1 MTSHSEEQNWTN
13 LTLLKLS
20 AYGFGAIGFLL
31 AMDTIILPVLVIGVA
46 PPEWKNTYLAMLGF
60 SGLVIAGMVQPII
73 GRASDN
79 TLSPLG
85 RRIPYMLWGSVF
97 VCVGLVGLGLAPN
110 YLSLFAVWLFLQAN
124 LNIGYGPYQAL
135 IRDLV
140 PLSRV
145 GVASSLK
152 ILSDATGAL
161 VMIALSSALMGQS
174 ASSTVDRWVWLS
186 LGIIAIFLLLTSLI
200 TSLTVRAQEAAARI
214 AQRVSK
220 LAEAPNRTLH
230 PQLRRF
236 VISRL
241 LIMTAATAFPTF
253 GLFFLEDA
261 VELDNATQALG
272 PMILVIGGAFALSV
286 YPAGWV
292 SDRIGRKPVVMAG
305 AICAAASSIWLLRA
319 DDVTGVL
326 ITASVLGA
334 AIGALLSVN
343 WALANELGTQGREGL
358 HMGVVNLATT
368 AGAAA
373 AKAMGPGIDLLNQ
386 TSDGAGWN
394 ALLITSSALFL
405 LGALLL
411 MPLKVETPIA
421 LSPAQSPEEV
431 G

>member
-1 MTSHSEEQNWTN
+1 MTSHSEKQNWTN
-13 LTLLKLS
+13 FRLLKLS

-31 AMDTIILPVLVIGVA
+31 AMDTVILPVLVMGVA
-46 PPEWKNTYLAMLGF
+46 PAEWKNTYLAMLGF
-60 SGLVIAGMVQPII
+60 SGLMVAGLVQPIV

-79 TLSPLG
+79 TQSILG
-85 RRIPYMLWGSVF
+85 RRVPYILWGCVF
-97 VCVGLVGLGLAPN
+97 VCLGLVGLGLAPN

-161 VMIALSSALMGQS
+161 VMIAISSALMGRS
-174 ASSTVDRWVWLS
+174 ASSSVDRWVWMS
-186 LGIIAIFLLLTSLI
+186 LGIIALGLLLTTLI
-200 TSLTVRAQEAAARI
+200 TSLTVRAREAATKI
-214 AQRVSK
+214 AQRVSEY
-220 LAEAPNRTLH
+220 AHAPNRALH
-230 PQLRRF
+230 PQLSRF

-241 LIMTAATAFPTF
+241 LIITAATAFPTF

-272 PMILVIGGAFALSV
+272 QMILVIGGALALSV

-305 AICAAASSIWLLRA
+305 AMGAAASSIWLLWA
-319 DDVTGVL
+319 NDVTGVL
-326 ITASVLGA
+326 VTASVLGA
-334 AIGALLSVN
+334 AIGVLLSAN
-343 WALANELGTQGREGL
+343 WALANEMGTQGREAL

-386 TSDGAGWN
+386 RSDGAGYQ
-394 ALLITSSALFL
+394 ALLIACATLFL
-405 LGALLL
+405 AGAFML
-411 MPLKVETPIA
+411 MPLQVETSIS
-421 LSPAQSPEEV
+421 LSEAQSPE
-431 G
+431 

>member
-1 MTSHSEEQNWTN
+1 MTPHSEEQNWTN
-13 LTLLKLS
+13 FTLLKLS
-20 AYGFGAIGFLL
+20 GYGFGAIGFLL
-31 AMDTIILPVLVIGVA
+31 AMDTVILPVLVMGVA
-46 PPEWKNTYLAMLGF
+46 PAEWKNTYLAMLGF
-60 SGLVIAGMVQPII
+60 SGLVIAGLVQPIV

-79 TLSPLG
+79 TRSPLG
-85 RRIPYMLWGSVF
+85 RRLPYMLWGSVF
-97 VCVGLVGLGLAPN
+97 VCIGLVGLGLAPN
-110 YLSLFAVWLFLQAN
+110 YMSLFGVWLFLQAN

-161 VMIALSSALMGQS
+161 VLIAISSGLMGRS
-174 ASSTVDRWVWLS
+174 ASSTVDRWLWMS
-186 LGIIAIFLLLTSLI
+186 LGIIAIALLLTTLI
-200 TSLTVRAQEAAARI
+200 TSLTVRAQEAAAHI
-214 AQRVSK
+214 AQRVSE
-220 LAEAPNRTLH
+220 LARAPNRALH

-236 VISRL
+236 ILSRL

-261 VELDNATQALG
+261 VGLENATQALG

-292 SDRIGRKPVVMAG
+292 SDRIGRKPVIMAG
-305 AICAAASSIWLLRA
+305 AMGAAASSIWLLQA
-319 DDVTGVL
+319 DDVMGLL

-334 AIGALLSVN
+334 AIGVLLSAN

-373 AKAMGPGIDLLNQ
+373 KAMGPGIDLLNQ
-386 TSDGAGWN
+386 SSNGAGWN
-394 ALLITSSALFL
+394 ALLITSAALFL
-405 LGALLL
+405 TGALLL
-411 MPLKVETPIA
+411 MPLKVITPVV
-421 LSPAQSPEEV
+421 LSQAQSPEEA